1 MSACALL
8 EPCSLSPGVKAHG
21 EGQEATRGASEMRR
35 ALWWAGM
42 GLRLLVVGTIMLMA
56 VAVTGTGVVAR
67 WSSGKVWKKVSL

>member
-1 MSACALL
+1 
-8 EPCSLSPGVKAHG
+8 
-21 EGQEATRGASEMRR
+21 MRR

-67 WSSGKVWKKVSL
+67 WSSGKVWKKVPL